1 MSKYFTK
8 EDIWMIKKD
17 IQRFSLSSIIKKTY
31 IKTQDTILHPLEHL
45 NFKKLA
51 IPSVGEDV
59 EQLELIHCWQ
69 VCKMEQPL

>member
-1 MSKYFTK
+1 
-8 EDIWMIKKD
+8 MIKKD
-17 IQRFSLSSIIKKTY
+17 IQRFSVSSIIKKMY
-31 IKTQDTILHPLEHL
+31 IKTQQDTILHPLEHL

-51 IPSVGEDV
+51 VSSVGEDV